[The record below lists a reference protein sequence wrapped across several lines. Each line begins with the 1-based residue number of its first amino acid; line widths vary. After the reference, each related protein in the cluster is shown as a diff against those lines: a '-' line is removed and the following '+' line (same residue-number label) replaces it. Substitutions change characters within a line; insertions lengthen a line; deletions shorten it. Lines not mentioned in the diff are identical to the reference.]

1 MGRTKLPEGND
12 YMTMMNE
19 ADYIGKIIAAD
30 SDAKAYAYELK
41 HTNDEVM
48 SRYNSDP
55 WNEVEGHST
64 VQSTDIQDVVEA
76 DMPSHVRT
84 FLGSSQ
90 VLEFQPDTANPREAQ
105 EAKDKTAL
113 VDWVIKHQPSY
124 FRLMHTWIKT
134 GEIKKFAVVRY
145 DWCEDEKVL
154 ERKYSGLSQAEA
166 ANIKLVMLEDDQRDD
181 TDIELAKDETDDDG
195 VNLEFKIKT
204 VTKFVKI
211 VSIPTDNFVISRN
224 ATCEDDAELIGDD
237 ELVSK
242 SDLISAGF
250 DKETVMSLTAST
262 QRTSDTSEN
271 YYSDVNDPAS
281 ELVLVSSRCVKI
293 DRDGDGIAERR
304 KVIYS
309 GTTLLEDEPFDHV
322 NYALWS
328 AILMP
333 DEAIGKSRAEITLKT
348 QDVKTALVRG
358 MVDNTYRVN
367 SGRTVVNTT
376 NTNVDDVLTQRSNGI
391 IRTKG
396 DVRQAVAALET
407 PYVADKTLQVIQYMD
422 FARSQRTGTLM
433 ASQGLS
439 SDTLQDETATR
450 FTGVQDEGAAKTE
463 LVMRVF
469 AETGL
474 KKLYEGIAWT
484 LTHFQ
489 DSKMEIKVLGKEMEV
504 NPSMWRYDHQAVSN
518 VGIGA
523 SDDEIMANMGS
534 LLTLSQQL
542 KANGSQLTDDVKIY
556 NMLDRVVKSM
566 GQRDTSQYFNNPEI
580 PEETLM
586 AQYEQVLQF
595 AEQAKIQLEQQNP
608 LAQAEQVKAQASLLN
623 TQIKEQSNQ
632 QKNELD
638 MAKILQDQNQFNA
651 KLAEDQRQFNADMIA
666 KMNELELQYKS
677 ELTDELPDT
686 TTTLIY
692 DPETGGL
699 TSA

>member
-1 MGRTKLPEGND
+1 
-12 YMTMMNE
+12 MTMMNE
-19 ADYIGKIIAAD
+19 QDYISKIIAAD
-30 SDAKAYAYELK
+30 VDAQSYASELK
-41 HTNDEVM
+41 QINDEVM
-48 SRYNSDP
+48 RRYNSDP

-84 FLGSSQ
+84 FLSSSS
-90 VLEFQPDTANPREAQ
+90 VLEFQANTGNPREAQ
-105 EAKDKTAL
+105 EARDKTAL
-113 VDWVIKHQPSY
+113 VEWVIKHQPSY
-124 FRLMHTWIKT
+124 FRLMHSWIKT
-134 GEIKKFAVVRY
+134 GEIKKFAAVRY

-154 ERKYSGLSQAEA
+154 ERKYSGLSEAEA

-181 TDIELAKDETDDDG
+181 TDIDLVKDEAGDDG
-195 VNLEFKIKT
+195 IDLEFKIKT
-204 VTKFVKI
+204 TTKGVKI
-211 VSIPTDNFVISRN
+211 TSIPTDNFIISRN
-224 ATCEDDAELIGDD
+224 ATSEDDAEIIGDD

-250 DKETVMSLTAST
+250 NKETVMSLTAST
-262 QRTSDTSEN
+262 QRTHNSSEN
-271 YYSDVNDPAS
+271 QYADVDDPAS
-281 ELVLVSSRCVKI
+281 ELVLVSTRCVKI

-304 KVIYS
+304 KVIYC

-469 AETGL
+469 AETGF
-474 KKLYEGIAWT
+474 KKLYEGVAWL

-489 DSKMEIKVLGKEMEV
+489 DSKMEIKVLGREMEI

-523 SDDEIMANMGS
+523 SDDEVMANMS
-534 LLTLSQQL
+534 TLLAISQQL
-542 KANGSQLTDDVKIY
+542 KATGSTLTDDVKIY
-556 NMLDRVVKSM
+556 NMLDKAVKTM
-566 GQRDTSQYFNNPEI
+566 GQRDTSQFFNNPEI

-586 AQYEQVLQF
+586 AQYEQLLTF
-595 AEQAKIQLEQQNP
+595 AEQAKMQLEQQNP

-638 MAKILQDQNQFNA
+638 LAKMLQEQNQFNA

-666 KMNELELQYKS
+666 KMNELELQYSS
-677 ELTDELPDT
+677 ELINKTPDV
-686 TTTLIY
+686 
-692 DPETGGL
+692 
-699 TSA
+699 

>member
-1 MGRTKLPEGND
+1 
-12 YMTMMNE
+12 MMNE
-19 ADYIGKIIAAD
+19 ADYISKIIAAD
-30 SDAKAYAYELK
+30 TDAKAYGYELK
-41 HTNDEVM
+41 ALNDEAM
-48 SRYNSDP
+48 SFYNTDP

-64 VQSTDIQDVVEA
+64 VVSTDVQDVVES
-76 DMPSHVRT
+76 DMPSMVRT
-84 FLGSSQ
+84 FLSSND
-90 VLEFQPDTANPREAQ
+90 VLEFQANTANPREVQ

-113 VDWVIKHQPSY
+113 VNWVIQHQPDY
-124 FRLMHTWIKT
+124 FKLMHGWIKT
-134 GEIKKFAVVRY
+134 AEIKKFAAVRY

-154 ERKYSGLSQAEA
+154 ERKYSGLSEAEA
-166 ANIKLVMLEDDQRDD
+166 VNIKLAMLEDDGRDD
-181 TDIELAKDETDDDG
+181 TDITITKDETDDDG

-204 VTKFVKI
+204 TTKGVKI

-224 ATCEDDAELIGDD
+224 ATSENDAEIVGDD

-242 SDLISAGF
+242 SDLIALGF
-250 DKETVMSLTAST
+250 DKKTVMSLSPSGLRTTST
-262 QRTSDTSEN
+262 SMNNGVRNQ
-271 YYSDVNDPAS
+271 YSDVDDPAS
-281 ELVLVSSRCVKI
+281 ELVVVSTRCVKI

-309 GTTLLEDEPFDHV
+309 DQTLLSDEPFDHV
-322 NYALWS
+322 NYAVWS
-328 AILMP
+328 TILMP
-333 DEAIGKSRAEITLKT
+333 DEAVGKSRSEITIKT
-348 QDVKTALVRG
+348 QEVKNALVRG
-358 MVDNTYRVN
+358 MLDNTYRVN
-367 SGRTVVNTT
+367 SGRTVVNTQ
-376 NTNVDDVLTQRSNGI
+376 NTNVDDVLTQRANGV

-422 FARSQRTGTLM
+422 FARAQRTGTLM

-439 SDTLQDETATR
+439 SDTLQEETATR
-450 FTGVQDEGAAKTE
+450 FNGIQDEGAAKTE

-489 DSKMEIKVLGKEMEV
+489 DSKTEIMVLGKEMEI
-504 NPSMWRYDHQAVSN
+504 NPSMWRYEHGIVSN

-523 SDDEIMANMGS
+523 SDEEVLANMGN
-534 LLTLSQQL
+534 LLAISQQL
-542 KANGSQLTDDVKIY
+542 KAVGSTLTDDVKIY

-566 GQRDTSQYFNNPEI
+566 GQRDTSLYFNNPEI
-580 PEETLM
+580 PEQTLM

-595 AEQAKIQLEQQNP
+595 AEQAKLQLEQQNP

-638 MAKILQDQNQFNA
+638 LAKLIQDQNQFNA
-651 KLAEDQRQFNADMIA
+651 KLAEEQRQFNAETIT
-666 KMNELELQYKS
+666 KLNELELQFKQ
-677 ELTDELPDT
+677 EVTNKTPDV
-686 TTTLIY
+686 
-692 DPETGGL
+692 
-699 TSA
+699 

>member
-1 MGRTKLPEGND
+1 
-12 YMTMMNE
+12 MTMMNE
-19 ADYIGKIIAAD
+19 ADYISKIIAAD
-30 SDAKAYAYELK
+30 TDAKAYSYELK
-41 HTNDEVM
+41 VLNDEAM
-48 SRYNSDP
+48 GFYNSDP

-64 VQSTDIQDVVEA
+64 VVSTDVQDVVES
-76 DMPSHVRT
+76 DMPSLVRT
-84 FLGSSQ
+84 FLSSND
-90 VLEFQPDTANPREAQ
+90 VLEFQPNTASPREVQ

-113 VDWVIKHQPSY
+113 VNWVIQHQPDY
-124 FRLMHTWIKT
+124 FKLMHGWMKT
-134 GEIKKFAVVRY
+134 AEIKKFAAVRY

-154 ERKYSGLSQAEA
+154 ERKYSGLSEPEA
-166 ANIKLVMLEDDQRDD
+166 ANIKLAMLEDDQRDD
-181 TDIELAKDETDDDG
+181 TDITLTKDETDDDG

-204 VTKFVKI
+204 TTKGVKI
-211 VSIPTDNFVISRN
+211 VAIPTDNFVISRN
-224 ATCEDDAELIGDD
+224 ATSENDAELVGDD

-250 DKETVMSLTAST
+250 DKDAVMKLSPSGL
-262 QRTSDTSEN
+262 RTTTTRMNSGVQN
-271 YYSDVNDPAS
+271 QHSDVDDPAS
-281 ELVLVSSRCVKI
+281 ELVVVSTRCVKI

-309 GTTLLEDEPFDHV
+309 DQTLLSDEPFDHV
-322 NYALWS
+322 NYAVWS
-328 AILMP
+328 TILMP
-333 DEAIGKSRAEITLKT
+333 DEAIGKSRSEITVKT
-348 QDVKTALVRG
+348 QEVKTTLVRG
-358 MVDNTYRVN
+358 MLDNTYRVN
-367 SGRTVVNTT
+367 SGRTVVNTQ
-376 NTNVDDVLTQRSNGI
+376 NTNVDDVLTQRTNGV

-422 FARSQRTGTLM
+422 FARSQRTGTHM
-433 ASQGLS
+433 ASQGLN
-439 SDTLQDETATR
+439 SDTLQEETATR
-450 FTGVQDEGAAKTE
+450 FNGMSEEGAAKTE

-474 KKLYEGIAWT
+474 KKLYEGVAWT

-489 DSKMEIKVLGKEMEV
+489 DSKMEIMVLGKEMEV
-504 NPSMWRYDHQAVSN
+504 NPSMWRYDHSVVSN

-523 SDDEIMANMGS
+523 SDEEVLANMGT
-534 LLTLSQQL
+534 LLTLAQQL
-542 KANGSQLTDDVKIY
+542 KANGSMLIDDVKVY

-566 GQRDTSQYFNNPEI
+566 GQRDTSIYFNNPEV

-595 AEQAKIQLEQQNP
+595 AEQAKVQLEQQNP

-651 KLAEDQRQFNADMIA
+651 KLAEEQRQFNADMIA

-677 ELTDELPDT
+677 ELINKTPDV
-686 TTTLIY
+686 
-692 DPETGGL
+692 
-699 TSA
+699 

>member
-1 MGRTKLPEGND
+1 
-12 YMTMMNE
+12 MTMMNE
-19 ADYIGKIIAAD
+19 QEYIGKIIAAD
-30 SDAKAYAYELK
+30 VDAKAYGYELRQI
-41 HTNDEVM
+41 NDETM
-48 SRYNSDP
+48 ARYNSDP

-64 VQSTDIQDVVEA
+64 VQSTDIQDVVES

-84 FLGSSQ
+84 FLGSTN
-90 VLEFQPDTANPREAQ
+90 VLEFQANTGNPREVQ

-113 VDWVIKHQPSY
+113 VDWVIKHQPDY
-124 FRLMHTWIKT
+124 FRLMHSWIKT
-134 GEIKKFAVVRY
+134 GEIKKFAAVRY

-154 ERKYSGLSQAEA
+154 ERKYSGLSEAEA
-166 ANIKLVMLEDDQRDD
+166 ANIKLTMLEDDQRDD
-181 TDIELAKDETDDDG
+181 TDIDLVKDETDDDG
-195 VNLEFKIKT
+195 VNLEFRIKT
-204 VTKFVKI
+204 TTKSVKI
-211 VSIPTDNFVISRN
+211 TSIPTDNFVISRN
-224 ATCEDDAELIGDD
+224 ATSEDDAEIVGDD

-262 QRTSDTSEN
+262 QRTNEGDHN
-271 YYSDVNDPAS
+271 QYADVNDPAS
-281 ELVLVSSRCVKI
+281 ELVLVSTRCVKI

-333 DEAIGKSRAEITLKT
+333 DEAIGKSRAEITVKT

-367 SGRTVVNTT
+367 SGRTVVNTQ
-376 NTNVDDVLTQRSNGI
+376 NTNIDDVLTQRANGV

-439 SDTLQDETATR
+439 SDTLQEETATR
-450 FTGVQDEGAAKTE
+450 FTGIQDEGAAKTE

-474 KKLYEGIAWT
+474 RKLYEGIAWT

-489 DSKMEIKVLGKEMEV
+489 DSKMEIMVLGKEMEI
-504 NPSMWRYDHQAVSN
+504 NPSMWRYDHRAISN

-523 SDDEIMANMGS
+523 SDDEVLANMGS
-534 LLTLSQQL
+534 LLTIAQQL
-542 KANGSQLTDDVKIY
+542 KANGSLLIDDVKVY

-566 GQRDTSQYFNNPEI
+566 GQRDTSAYFNNPEI
-580 PEETLM
+580 PEETLI

-595 AEQAKIQLEQQNP
+595 AEQAKMQLEQQNP

-638 MAKILQDQNQFNA
+638 LAKLIQDQNQFNA
-651 KLAEDQRQFNADMIA
+651 KLQEDQRQFNADMIA

-677 ELTDELPDT
+677 DLIDKTPDV
-686 TTTLIY
+686 
-692 DPETGGL
+692 
-699 TSA
+699 